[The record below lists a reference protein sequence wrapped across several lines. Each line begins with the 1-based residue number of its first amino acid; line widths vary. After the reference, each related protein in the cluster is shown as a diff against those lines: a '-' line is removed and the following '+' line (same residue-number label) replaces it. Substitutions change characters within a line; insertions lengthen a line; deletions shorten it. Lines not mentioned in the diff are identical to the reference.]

1 MKNMFQIHTTSRSFN
16 YIKQSNVY
24 ARFFSPNEIF
34 ATTVTENKGKFTSTE
49 VKQADIAREVMKR
62 IVHESSSSAIQI
74 AKRGTILNLRFT
86 KGFYQCR

>member
-1 MKNMFQIHTTSRSFN
+1 
-16 YIKQSNVY
+16 
-24 ARFFSPNEIF
+24 
-34 ATTVTENKGKFTSTE
+34 
-49 VKQADIAREVMKR
+49 MKR